1 MAGKSSSKGQEAYYS
16 RYKTSQVWKTNRER
30 KLQRQMKLNPN
41 NAEQLKQAIKNIS
54 YRRKTPGTVG
64 SWSKTNIYVA
74 KLFKLFMGR
83 VDKDIFSSNP
93 KTQATALQLHGKPVV
108 GAPSGK
114 VDFTLAARAHDKQGR
129 LVWG

>member
-1 MAGKSSSKGQEAYYS
+1 M
-16 RYKTSQVWKTNRER
+16 YKTSQRWKQNRER
-30 KLQRQMKLNPN
+30 RLKKLLTLNPN
-41 NAEQLKQAIKNIS
+41 NKQIAQAIKDLS
-54 YRRKTPGTVG
+54 YRRKTPGNIG
-64 SWSKTNIYVA
+64 SWSKSNIQIA
-74 KLFKLFMGR
+74 KLFKLFVGR
-83 VDKDIFSSNP
+83 VDKEIFSSNP